1 MVERNGLY
9 YMKTVQETELEK
21 RVRERKQELL
31 ESFRAQKEERR
42 EMEERWITEVR
53 IANTEK
59 YSSIDRGDEF
69 SAAMGKRRRQERN
82 VVDNRTG
89 GCQAPDGPHFS
100 PAPEQQSYS
109 KAQDESQFRRTPS
122 FRLNAGK

>member
-42 EMEERWITEVR
+42 EMVTEVR
-53 IANTEK
+53 ITNTEK
-59 YSSIDRGDEF
+59 YRSIDRGDEF
-69 SAAMGKRRRQERN
+69 SATVEKRRRQERN

-89 GCQAPDGPHFS
+89 GCQAPDGPHSS
-100 PAPEQQSYS
+100 PAPEQQPYS